1 LFGEQTPAFFF
12 GILSWTIYFQFNQA
26 LLLRLELCE
35 RPGHFGDHWAAFQA
49 LAFFFATP
57 VLSSTLPFMSNQFA
71 FAIRYVAIF
80 GAGVGSLLAG
90 ASTVHHFLAPDLTLP
105 PPPPDLHARAKKL
118 GIQNTA
124 A

>member
-1 LFGEQTPAFFF
+1 
-12 GILSWTIYFQFNQA
+12 
-26 LLLRLELCE
+26 LRLAQLCE
-35 RPGHFGDHWAAFQA
+35 SLAILETEDHWAA
-49 LAFFFATP
+49 LAFFFAT
-57 VLSSTLPFMSNQFA
+57 LCFSSTLPFMSNQFA

-124 A
+124 S